1 VRLHKSIAVFLCL
14 AIVWIVWWNG
24 VKHKDFVSP
33 PSPVQL
39 AKVREQTLRNLG
51 ALEIIAHE
59 EPAKAILV
67 KATSLTLPNPALEK
81 EMAQT
86 KDEIMEMGD
95 LITAPGLDC
104 YANLSEKGA
113 SHLIDLATLLET
125 KGELQRSLLAWERVI
140 DVVKPEKEQYNI
152 AWKAMQRLKPQLPPW
167 NIDPTGFQ
175 VVIINAGCDR
185 ETAKLL
191 EPVLAELA
199 DFLASASS
207 GIVQVQSKIFSG
219 PAPAKGGPQLPIA
232 LWFSGSA
239 DHSVQ
244 SKTISIP
251 SQYSDQAAMKRV
263 VAASAYKL
271 IRDDIASK
279 TAFQAPDDLKENEDA
294 NPLLAT
300 ALTRLLW
307 SEFATR
313 LNSPP

>member
-1 VRLHKSIAVFLCL
+1 MRLHYSIAVFLCI
-14 AIVWIVWWNG
+14 ATICVVWWNG
-24 VKHKDFVSP
+24 VKHKDFISP
-33 PSPVQL
+33 PPPGQL
-39 AKVREQTLRNLG
+39 AKLREETLHNRG
-51 ALEIIAHE
+51 APEIIARE

-67 KATSLTLPNPALEK
+67 KATALTLPNPALEK

-86 KDEIMEMGD
+86 KNEVMVSGD

-167 NIDPTGFQ
+167 NIDPTACQ
-175 VVIINAGCDR
+175 VVVINAGCDR

-199 DFLASASS
+199 DFLANASS

-219 PAPAKGGPQLPIA
+219 PAPAKNGPQLPIA
-232 LWFSGSA
+232 LWFSGPTEN
-239 DHSVQ
+239 SVQ

-251 SQYSDQAAMKRV
+251 SQYNDQAAMKQV

-294 NPLLAT
+294 SPLLAS

-307 SEFATR
+307 NEFATR